1 MIIIEKPSNSLD
13 QAGNLLNK
21 IANLTIKGF
30 TSTSH
35 VRVPHKTSDFGKT
48 RSPGKYG
55 SMDLS
60 NYKSPNKTN
69 IFSEESPKAINFNE
83 DIHSKGPNG
92 SKDGSYSGYR
102 RPINA
107 SRFKEVCSTIIHK
120 QSANLG
126 LQAHEDEMMRISSN
140 YDLSR
145 KKKNLTRTWMG
156 NKTTRELGTMA

>member
-21 IANLTIKGF
+21 IPNLTDKGL

-35 VRVPHKTSDFGKT
+35 VRVPHKTSDFGKM
-48 RSPGKYG
+48 RSATKFG

-69 IFSEESPKAINFNE
+69 IFSEKSPRGIIFNE
-83 DIHSKGPNG
+83 DKYSKGPNG
-92 SKDGSYSGYR
+92 NKDVSYTGYR
-102 RPINA
+102 RPIDAN
-107 SRFKEVCSTIIHK
+107 RFKDVCSTIVHK

-126 LQAHEDEMMRISSN
+126 LQAHEDELKRISSN
-140 YDLSR
+140 YDFSR
-145 KKKNLTRTWMG
+145 KKENVTRTWMG
-156 NKTTRELGTMA
+156 NKTAREIGTTA